1 MTDTPPEA
9 DPPLFERM
17 REIAQSMMDAVPH
30 ARALG
35 MQVVDI
41 QRAKA
46 WGRAPYR
53 PDLVGDPASGVI
65 AGGVI
70 TALLD
75 NVCGVAVV
83 AALDKYTSTATL
95 DLRIDYMRA
104 AEPGRDIFAMAHCY
118 KVTRTIAFVR
128 ALAYEHD
135 PEDPVAS
142 ASAAFM
148 LGANRRKK
156 KAPA

>member
-1 MTDTPPEA
+1 MTDMPS

-30 ARALG
+30 ARAIG
-35 MQVVDI
+35 MQVTDI

-46 WGRAPYR
+46 WARAPYR
-53 PDLVGDPASGVI
+53 PELVGDPESGVI
-65 AGGVI
+65 AGGVL

-83 AALDKYTSTATL
+83 AALDKYASTATL

-104 AEPGRDIFAMAHCY
+104 AEPRRDILAMAHCY

-128 ALAYEHD
+128 ALAYERHEDD
-135 PEDPVAS
+135 PIAS
-142 ASAAFM
+142 ATAAFM
-148 LGANRRKK
+148 LDANRRRKR
-156 KAPA
+156 AP